1 MQTIIIIVIGGCGG
15 RGDACWDVMHRLV
28 ILARLG
34 LKWEGGEG
42 VAPYER
48 QVDVDIVTSRI
59 GEMCNKVEKD
69 NE

>member
-1 MQTIIIIVIGGCGG
+1 
-15 RGDACWDVMHRLV
+15 MHRLV
-28 ILARLG
+28 IVARLG